1 MKILWKQERE
11 GKKGKSQREGEPGMC
26 KKNSRRENFQI
37 EIVIMWEGLKRMN
50 IETVIGVGN

>member
-26 KKNSRRENFQI
+26 KKTFKKGKFSDRNCYY
-37 EIVIMWEGLKRMN
+37 
-50 IETVIGVGN
+50 VGRVEKNEY